1 MFFLPEGIDTCNNNW
16 YNSNNMEEMNSNEQK
31 DGQENKL
38 IKNQSMVVQD
48 EPRFY
53 GEEAYGV
60 EYDINAMNNN
70 VGNNMENANNN
81 NFPNVN
87 KENIGDKNPN
97 SVMNNINNKTIIKEY
112 NEGKNQFSVFED

>member
-1 MFFLPEGIDTCNNNW
+1 
-16 YNSNNMEEMNSNEQK
+16 
-31 DGQENKL
+31 
-38 IKNQSMVVQD
+38 MVVQD

-87 KENIGDKNPN
+87 KENIYDKNPN
-97 SVMNNINNKTIIKEY
+97 SVMNNINNKSIIKEY
-112 NEGKNQFSVFED
+112 NEGQNQFSVFDD